1 MALYNN
7 GYPMNYSPYYSPTPN
22 YMAQQ
27 VQQPIQSQQVQ
38 QPTTQQIQSGGFIPV
53 PSEDVARNYPV
64 APGNSVTFKN
74 ENAPYVYTKTMGF
87 SQLDR
92 PIFEK
97 YKLVRE
103 EDPVT
108 EQPQE
113 EKKIDY
119 SSVMEEMKEHFS
131 SKLEGVKSEYAKEL
145 EKLWGEINVLKER
158 ISKPKPTALSKKKEG
173 GED

>member
-1 MALYNN
+1 MAYNF
-7 GYPMNYSPYYSPTPN
+7 PMNYQQQFYPQN
-22 YMAQQ
+22 Y
-27 VQQPIQSQQVQ
+27 QQPQQTV
-38 QPTTQQIQSGGFIPV
+38 QQIQSGGFIPV

-103 EDPVT
+103 EDTVPHAESTKECHCSNDIENLKIQLNDEVT
-108 EQPQE
+108 
-113 EKKIDY
+113 
-119 SSVMEEMKEHFS
+119 
-131 SKLEGVKSEYAKEL
+131 
-145 EKLWGEINVLKER
+145 KLWSEIDVLKEQ
-158 ISKPKPTALSKKKEG
+158 ISKPTTNKKKDDG
-173 GED
+173 GN

>member
-1 MALYNN
+1 MAYNN
-7 GYPMNYSPYYSPTPN
+7 GFPVNYPQYYPMQNQ
-22 YMAQQ
+22 AFQQ
-27 VQQPIQSQQVQ
+27 NQSYQQNPQSFPQN
-38 QPTTQQIQSGGFIPV
+38 QQIQNGGFIPV

-103 EDPVT
+103 EDAPNVNNSAQT
-108 EQPQE
+108 APQNDDAYNKAIE
-113 EKKIDY
+113 DVKGQIKAVYEDIDDIKKR
-119 SSVMEEMKEHFS
+119 
-131 SKLEGVKSEYAKEL
+131 L
-145 EKLWGEINVLKER
+145 EKV
-158 ISKPKPTALSKKKEG
+158 
-173 GED
+173 EDLEA

>member
-1 MALYNN
+1 MAYNN
-7 GYPMNYSPYYSPTPN
+7 GFPQFYPQMYPQNF
-22 YMAQQ
+22 Q
-27 VQQPIQSQQVQ
+27 QSQQ
-38 QPTTQQIQSGGFIPV
+38 PQQIQNGGFIPV

-103 EDPVT
+103 EDT
-108 EQPQE
+108 EMMREHPKDDCICHNQIDE
-113 EKKIDY
+113 LKKQ
-119 SSVMEEMKEHFS
+119 
-131 SKLEGVKSEYAKEL
+131 YAKEL
-145 EKLWGEINVLKER
+145 EEIRSEINDLK
-158 ISKPKPTALSKKKEG
+158 KQVFKPTTTKKKDAG
-173 GED
+173 GN

>member
-1 MALYNN
+1 MAYNF
-7 GYPMNYSPYYSPTPN
+7 PMNY
-22 YMAQQ
+22 QQ
-27 VQQPIQSQQVQ
+27 QFYPQSYQQPQ
-38 QPTTQQIQSGGFIPV
+38 QPAQQIQNGGFIPV

-103 EDPVT
+103 EDTVPHV
-108 EQPQE
+108 EP
-113 EKKIDY
+113 
-119 SSVMEEMKEHFS
+119 
-131 SKLEGVKSEYAKEL
+131 AKECHCSNDIENL
-145 EKLWGEINVLKER
+145 KIQLNDEVTKLWSEIDALKVQF
-158 ISKPKPTALSKKKEG
+158 SKPTTNKKKDDEG
-173 GED
+173 N

>member
-1 MALYNN
+1 MAFNS
-7 GYPMNYSPYYSPTPN
+7 GYPMNYSQYFTPT
-22 YMAQQ
+22 YMQ
-27 VQQPIQSQQVQ
+27 QQPQQNIQQA
-38 QPTTQQIQSGGFIPV
+38 GGFIPV

-103 EDPVT
+103 DDVPEET
-108 EQPQE
+108 EQ
-113 EKKIDY
+113 KKDCHCQGDIVQIND
-119 SSVMEEMKEHFS
+119 EIK
-131 SKLEGVKSEYAKEL
+131 
-145 EKLWGEINVLKER
+145 KLWDEVNTLKG
-158 ISKPKPTALSKKKEG
+158 ALEA
-173 GED
+173 